1 MGTRDTFVN
10 LVGGLRIDDPAADLA
25 VIGAIVSSALDK
37 SIPQDMI
44 LIGEV
49 GLAGEVRSVSQLE
62 KRLIESQALGFKS
75 AIVPRFGFK
84 KTNQIPNKMKFH
96 LVDSVKKAFKVIFP

>member
-25 VIGAIVSSALDK
+25 VIGAVASSALDK
-37 SIPQDMI
+37 PIPQNMI

-49 GLAGEVRSVSQLE
+49 GLAGEVRSVSQLD
-62 KRLIESQALGFKS
+62 KRLIESQTLGFKS
-75 AIVPRFGFK
+75 AIVPKFGFK
-84 KTNQIPNKMKFH
+84 KTNQAPQNMKYH
-96 LVDSVKKAFKVIFP
+96 QVDSVRKVFDIIFQ